1 MASLVDPTA
10 HVDAIV
16 ALAEEIAR
24 VAPDCAD
31 RAMKIVELAR
41 ELDKSLPDWASIEDA
56 IEGQILSDE
65 LSEPQVRSVTS
76 AVVSS
81 WKDDG

>member
-1 MASLVDPTA
+1 MTSLVIRA
-10 HVDAIV
+10 HMSMLSVT
-16 ALAEEIAR
+16 LAEASAR

-41 ELDKSLPDWASIEDA
+41 EPDMSHPDRASIEDA
-56 IEGQILSDE
+56 IEGQIFSDE
-65 LSEPQVRSVTS
+65 LSEPQVHAVTS

-81 WKDDG
+81 WKADG

>member
-1 MASLVDPTA
+1 MASLVDPTS

-31 RAMKIVELAR
+31 RAMKIIELAR
-41 ELDKSLPDWASIEDA
+41 ELDKSLPDRASIEDA

-81 WKDDG
+81 WKDDS

>member
-1 MASLVDPTA
+1 
-10 HVDAIV
+10 
-16 ALAEEIAR
+16 

-41 ELDKSLPDWASIEDA
+41 ELDKSLPDRASIEDA